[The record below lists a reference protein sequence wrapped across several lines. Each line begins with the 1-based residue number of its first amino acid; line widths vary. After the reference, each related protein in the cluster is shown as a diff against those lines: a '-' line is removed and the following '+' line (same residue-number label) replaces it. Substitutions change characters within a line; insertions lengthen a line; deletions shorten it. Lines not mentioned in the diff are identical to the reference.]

1 MGPFR
6 IVDTL
11 NEYVYVV
18 EDVVTSRRKSV
29 HVQRLRMFAEADFQL
44 TEDIRNQSAYDDQ
57 THLEN
62 IVDWRETDEALLELR
77 VRWLGFTPAED
88 TWEPIDRLHEDQP
101 ELVERFLRQVQ
112 RECDLAP
119 VLLESY
125 GSAQDGQDPVRRRAT
140 TAATAATVRRR
151 ATTAAT
157 AATATAAAAAAAGTG
172 RRGKRGRRATRK

>member
-1 MGPFR
+1 M
-6 IVDTL
+6 
-11 NEYVYVV
+11 
-18 EDVVTSRRKSV
+18 
-29 HVQRLRMFAEADFQL
+29 
-44 TEDIRNQSAYDDQ
+44 
-57 THLEN
+57 
-62 IVDWRETDEALLELR
+62 DWRETDDALLELR

-125 GSAQDGQDPVRRRAT
+125 GSVQDGQDPVRRRAT
-140 TAATAATVRRR
+140 AVA
-151 ATTAAT
+151 
-157 AATATAAAAAAAGTG
+157 AATATTATAAAAAAGTG